1 MKNGRGIRQK
11 AKSLQAV
18 PVIRRLRFT
27 KETMESFPT
36 WVAGSRSPRSLSGTH
51 PTHSNSL
58 QGRRISGRPVHEGTT
73 MQNLAS
79 QEKLYTS
86 PVPLNAER
94 DELILE
100 HLPQIKYIAQ
110 RISTKLPSHVE
121 LNDLVSAG
129 ILGLLDAIEKFD
141 PNRGVKFKTYAELRI
156 KGAIL
161 DSLRNLDW
169 APRSLRKK
177 SKDLERVYRELEQRL
192 GRPATDKE
200 VSEAMEIP
208 LQEFYELLDQI
219 KGLNLGSFQELSGQE
234 EDKNSEPLV
243 KYVPDAPHL
252 DPFFVFHKTE
262 IKGIL
267 SGAIDALP
275 KKERLVVSL
284 YYFDEMTMKEIGK
297 VLSVNES
304 RVSQLHT
311 KAMLRLRTKLKKVNR
326 YE

>member
-1 MKNGRGIRQK
+1 MAYEPAIP
-11 AKSLQAV
+11 ST
-18 PVIRRLRFT
+18 PD
-27 KETMESFPT
+27 
-36 WVAGSRSPRSLSGTH
+36 
-51 PTHSNSL
+51 
-58 QGRRISGRPVHEGTT
+58 
-73 MQNLAS
+73 
-79 QEKLYTS
+79 
-86 PVPLNAER
+86 R

-177 SKDLERVYRELEQRL
+177 SKDLERIYRDLEQRL

-200 VSEAMEIP
+200 VCEAMEIS
-208 LQEFYELLDQI
+208 LQEFYELVDQI
-219 KGLNLGSFQELSGQE
+219 KGLNLGSFQELSGKDE
-234 EDKNSEPLV
+234 EKNSEPLV
-243 KYVPDAPHL
+243 KYVPDAPQL
-252 DPFFVFHKTE
+252 DPFFVFHKSE
-262 IKGIL
+262 IQGIM
-267 SGAIDALP
+267 STAIDTLP

-284 YYFDEMTMKEIGK
+284 YYYDELTMKEIGK
-297 VLSVNES
+297 VLGVNES

-311 KAMLRLRTKLKKVNR
+311 KAMLRLRTKLRKVNGQ
-326 YE
+326 E

>member
-1 MKNGRGIRQK
+1 MMQEFVRQQKN
-11 AKSLQAV
+11 L
-18 PVIRRLRFT
+18 
-27 KETMESFPT
+27 ES
-36 WVAGSRSPRSLSGTH
+36 S
-51 PTHSNSL
+51 
-58 QGRRISGRPVHEGTT
+58 
-73 MQNLAS
+73 S
-79 QEKLYTS
+79 QS
-86 PVPLNAER
+86 NAER

-177 SKDLERVYRELEQRL
+177 SKDLERVHRDLEQRL

-200 VSEAMEIP
+200 VCEEMEIT
-208 LQEFYELLDQI
+208 LEEFYELVDQI
-219 KGLNLGSFQELSGQE
+219 KGLNLGSFQELSGQDD
-234 EDKNSEPLV
+234 DKNGEPLV
-243 KYVPDAPHL
+243 KYVPDAPSL
-252 DPFFVFHKTE
+252 DPFFVFHKSE
-262 IKGIL
+262 IQGIL
-267 SGAIDALP
+267 STAIDTLP

-284 YYFDEMTMKEIGK
+284 YYFDELTMKEIGK
-297 VLSVNES
+297 VLGVNES

-311 KAMLRLRTKLKKVNR
+311 KAMLRLRTKLRNMNGQD
-326 YE
+326 

>member
-1 MKNGRGIRQK
+1 MQELVSQRKIVE
-11 AKSLQAV
+11 A
-18 PVIRRLRFT
+18 PV
-27 KETMESFPT
+27 
-36 WVAGSRSPRSLSGTH
+36 
-51 PTHSNSL
+51 
-58 QGRRISGRPVHEGTT
+58 Q
-73 MQNLAS
+73 
-79 QEKLYTS
+79 
-86 PVPLNAER
+86 LNAER
-94 DELILE
+94 DGLILE

-177 SKDLERVYRELEQRL
+177 SKDLERVYRDLEQRL
-192 GRPATDKE
+192 GRPAADKE
-200 VSEAMEIP
+200 VCEAMEIS
-208 LQEFYELLDQI
+208 LEEFYELVDQI
-219 KGLNLGSFQELSGQE
+219 KGLNLGSFQELSGNQD

-243 KYVPDAPHL
+243 KYVPDAPQM
-252 DPFFVFHKTE
+252 DPFFVYHKSE
-262 IKGIL
+262 IQSIL
-267 SGAIDALP
+267 SGAIDTLP

-284 YYFDEMTMKEIGK
+284 YYFDELTMKEIGK
-297 VLSVNES
+297 VLGVNES

-311 KAMLRLRTKLKKVNR
+311 KAMLRLRTKLRKVNGQD
-326 YE
+326 